1 MSGFNSQEDLRFK
14 AAVSA
19 YRDRYGISNTIHA
32 IGSLFEDDLD
42 VPEEIRSDDYCAATI
57 EYEIA
62 LAEMFG
68 SAFDIPGGEFD
79 RDFAVNRLDQL
90 IKRANEIRSTIRWGM

>member
-14 AAVSA
+14 AAISA
-19 YRDRYGISNTIHA
+19 YRDRYGISNTVHA
-32 IGSLFEDDLD
+32 LGSLFEDDLYM
-42 VPEEIRSDDYCAATI
+42 PEEMRSDDYCAAAI

-79 RDFAVNRLDQL
+79 REFAANRLDQL
-90 IKRANEIRSTIRWGM
+90 IKKSK